1 MHHSAGHQRQE
12 AVMAP
17 KGPRGPGLVLV
28 SSSPN
33 ADAFAARVDALFAW
47 VDSVLKR
54 LGIKQAM
61 TLDDLRK
68 IIFDADDSNIELA
81 IRDALHPP
89 SGQRV
94 AEHFIGMKEGSLK
107 RLLKMRFSENKKE
120 REDELRKASGAQQQ

>member
-1 MHHSAGHQRQE
+1 
-12 AVMAP
+12 MAP

-68 IIFDADDSNIELA
+68 ITDVGAEVIMLVGRARTTSLSV
-81 IRDALHPP
+81 RHTLHALQI
-89 SGQRV
+89 SG
-94 AEHFIGMKEGSLK
+94 KEGIRAILNPFGHLGIS
-107 RLLKMRFSENKKE
+107 RPTMRWVVL
-120 REDELRKASGAQQQ
+120 DAAVLRRIV